1 MFIISTYYNCICI
14 KLSQSVTYRRMYST
28 CTTRL
33 YSSPIT
39 NKKSKASIEVK
50 ESPIT
55 ARDVDYSAW
64 YNPIYSLQIKFQN
77 S

>member
-1 MFIISTYYNCICI
+1 MFMISSYYSCICI
-14 KLSQSVTYRRMYST
+14 KLSQSVTHHRMRSIS
-28 CTTRL
+28 TTRL

-55 ARDVDYSAW
+55 PREVDYSAW
-64 YNPIYSLQIKFQN
+64 YYPIN
-77 S
+77 SFEN